1 MNKSKTY
8 ESILAQEPKHTVR
21 NLAIVV
27 LILILI
33 ALSIPFL
40 NFNTASTR
48 GLTIAW
54 SIVKRFFSPDWAALV
69 SLAPKGIPYLL
80 LETVCIALLG
90 TVIGAILSF
99 PLAFLA
105 SRNITG
111 EKISSLV
118 LFFITILR
126 TVPAFVYVLIF
137 VQVEIGAVAGILA
150 FAMTS
155 VGMIS
160 KLFIESIEALDK
172 GVMEAMDASGSTIF
186 QKIRY
191 GIMPQLM
198 SNFLSTIIYR
208 FEINV
213 KNATILGM
221 VGAGGVGAELMFAM
235 GNFRWNDAATLIIGI
250 IILVLI
256 IEYFSGKLREKLIN
270 G

>member
-1 MNKSKTY
+1 MKKEQEY
-8 ESILAQEPKHTVR
+8 EAILAKEPKHLGR
-21 NLAIVV
+21 NLFIA
-27 LILILI
+27 LIIGVLI
-33 ALSIPFL
+33 ALCMPFL
-40 NFNTASTR
+40 SFDKISER
-48 GLTIAW
+48 GIMIATN
-54 SIVKRFFSPDWAALV
+54 ILRRFFNPDWAALV
-69 SLAPKGIPYLL
+69 SLAPRGIPYLL

-90 TVIGAILSF
+90 TVTGAILSF
-99 PLAFLA
+99 PLAFIA

-111 EKISSLV
+111 ERISSIMVV
-118 LFFITILR
+118 LITLIR
-126 TVPAFVYVLIF
+126 TVPPFVYVLIF

-155 VGMIS
+155 IGMIS
-160 KLFIESIEALDK
+160 KLFIETIEELDK
-172 GVMEAMDASGSTIF
+172 GVLEALDSSGATTF

-198 SNFLSTIIYR
+198 SNFLSTILYR

-235 GNFRWNDAATLIIGI
+235 GNFRWNDAATLLVGI
-250 IILVLI
+250 LILVLT